1 MTDSSTQWYSISVG
15 GPMAP
20 TSMIVHAACGAVIA
34 DRRRHEQVCT
44 APPMEPAESEVGRVR
59 DWFNGGRRA

>member
-1 MTDSSTQWYSISVG
+1 MTDSSIQWYSISVG

-44 APPMEPAESEVGRVR
+44 APEWEPEPVNIGETR
-59 DWFNGGRRA
+59 DWFNGGKP